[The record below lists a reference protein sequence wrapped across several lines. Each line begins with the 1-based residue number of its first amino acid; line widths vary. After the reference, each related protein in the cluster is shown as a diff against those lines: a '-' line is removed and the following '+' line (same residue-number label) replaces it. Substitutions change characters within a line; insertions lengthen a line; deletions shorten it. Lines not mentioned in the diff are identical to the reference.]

1 MQGMRAL
8 AVIYRLLESA
18 VEGRLVT
25 MDEVL
30 SGKVSGYQREI
41 NEAP

>member
-1 MQGMRAL
+1 MQGTRAL
-8 AVIYRLLESA
+8 AVIYGLLESA

-30 SGKVSGYQREI
+30 SGKVSGYQQEI
-41 NEAP
+41 NESL